1 MARSVFHLPAEIFLA
16 GQSVTGAC
24 RPDVP
29 PAASDGELGW
39 GKIAVLRDKPVL
51 LLACFRVRLAAFVS
65 SFEFQSAIEADCD
78 VGHGMRAR
86 L

>member
-1 MARSVFHLPAEIFLA
+1 MARSVFHLPAEIFCA
-16 GQSVTGAC
+16 GQCVTGAC

-51 LLACFRVRLAAFVS
+51 LLAHFCGRLAAFVS
-65 SFEFQSAIEADCD
+65 SFDLKAPLN
-78 VGHGMRAR
+78 RATGEMNHASS
-86 L
+86 